1 MPAQIKYE
9 VLTPTKVIF
18 TATKHSEESL
28 TKNGVTSLFTNY
40 FQRNERKPK
49 RNSSEF
55 KSKKKLSLDD
65 ADSNDENSD
74 SDKEQDVEDENF
86 EVTTLETSM
95 TRSGRQ
101 VKQRVIQGIRKRN
114 IYTV

>member
-1 MPAQIKYE
+1 MTNKSQRCGDA
-9 VLTPTKVIF
+9 L
-18 TATKHSEESL
+18 L
-28 TKNGVTSLFTNY
+28 LTNY

-55 KSKKKLSLDD
+55 KSRKKLSLDD
-65 ADSNDENSD
+65 NDSNDENSD
-74 SDKEQDVEDENF
+74 SDNEQDVEDENF

-101 VKQRVIQGIRKRN
+101 VKQRVIQGIN
-114 IYTV
+114 

>member
-1 MPAQIKYE
+1 MWRY
-9 VLTPTKVIF
+9 
-18 TATKHSEESL
+18 
-28 TKNGVTSLFTNY
+28 VTVY

-101 VKQRVIQGIRKRN
+101 VKQRVIQGIHKLKTFTQWDIFER
-114 IYTV
+114 IYK